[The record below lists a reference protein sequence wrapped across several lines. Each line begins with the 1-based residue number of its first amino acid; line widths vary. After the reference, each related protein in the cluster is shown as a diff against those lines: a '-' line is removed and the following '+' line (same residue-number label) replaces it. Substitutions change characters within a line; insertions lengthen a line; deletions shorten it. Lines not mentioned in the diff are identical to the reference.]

1 MARELVYLDSSA
13 IVKLVVREAE
23 SRALRTALVARRQRA
38 TSEIAIVELR
48 RAQAVLAGL
57 HLVRLDAEILN
68 LAGEIE
74 PAELRSLDAIHLASA
89 LALGSAI
96 DVFIAYDR
104 SLTKAAAANGL
115 QTLSPRRAAPPNASR
130 LIFQAR
136 TRTAK
141 QLSY

>member
-1 MARELVYLDSSA
+1 VARELVYLDSSA
-13 IVKLVVREAE
+13 IVKLVVREVE
-23 SRALRTALVARRQRA
+23 TRALRTALLAHRQRA
-38 TSEIAIVELR
+38 TSEIALVELR
-48 RAQAVLAGL
+48 RALRRAGGGPPESARAQAVLAGL
-57 HLVRLDAEILN
+57 HLVRLDAEIMN

-115 QTLSPRRAAPPNASR
+115 RTLSPR
-130 LIFQAR
+130 
-136 TRTAK
+136 
-141 QLSY
+141 

>member
-1 MARELVYLDSSA
+1 VARELVYLDSSA

-48 RAQAVLAGL
+48 RALRRAGGGPRESARAQAVLAGL

-115 QTLSPRRAAPPNASR
+115 QTLSPR
-130 LIFQAR
+130 
-136 TRTAK
+136 
-141 QLSY
+141 

>member
-13 IVKLVVREAE
+13 IVKLVVREVE
-23 SRALRTALVARRQRA
+23 TRALRTALLAHRQRA
-38 TSEIAIVELR
+38 TSEIALVELR
-48 RAQAVLAGL
+48 RALRRAGGGPPESARAQAVLAGL
-57 HLVRLDAEILN
+57 HLVRLDAEIMN

-115 QTLSPRRAAPPNASR
+115 RTLSPR
-130 LIFQAR
+130 
-136 TRTAK
+136 
-141 QLSY
+141 